1 MYSRQLEQLAR
12 QRPGELAATTRHA
25 RRPRSQASP
34 AASGSQP
41 RKVLRSQTGWAL
53 VALGLR
59 IAESGRR

>member
-1 MYSRQLEQLAR
+1 MYPRQLEQLAR
-12 QRPGELAATTRHA
+12 QRPGELAATTRGT
-25 RRPRSQASP
+25 RSQASP

>member
-12 QRPGELAATTRHA
+12 QRPGELAATTRRA
-25 RRPRSQASP
+25 RRIPSQASA
-34 AASGSQP
+34 AASGSQS